1 MSNPAISAEALILA
15 SGSDCPDADQILRRG
30 LNPFIHEILKEERID
45 LAGRTIIGVLI
56 RIDPAHFD
64 AIYHDLEEIG
74 KQSGLDVAMELN

>member
-30 LNPFIHEILKEERID
+30 LNPFMPEILKEERID
-45 LAGRTIIGVLI
+45 LGGRPLIGGLI
-56 RIDPAHFD
+56 RIDPAQCD